1 MNPTGSLARPTIV
14 VADDDL
20 LFSSRIATTLETLGY
35 RPLVARTLDAFVDA
49 LAAAPA
55 AAIINLESGRLDAIG
70 AIRRAKIDTT
80 GRGVPLLGF
89 CGHADIPRQTAAR
102 AAGCDLVASNGEV
115 AGSLSRLLK
124 SLLTATQSQT
134 PAG

>member
-1 MNPTGSLARPTIV
+1 MAPPTIV

-20 LFSSRIATTLETLGY
+20 LFSSRIATTLETLGFH
-35 RPLVARTLDAFVDA
+35 PLVVRTLDAFVDA

-55 AAIINLESGRLDAIG
+55 AAILNLASGRLDAIG
-70 AIRRAKIDTT
+70 AIRRAKADAA
-80 GRGVPLLGF
+80 GREVPLLGF

-102 AAGCDLVASNGEV
+102 AAGCDLVANNGEI

-124 SLLTATQSQT
+124 SLLTPPQQT
-134 PAG
+134 KNR

>member
-1 MNPTGSLARPTIV
+1 MIADGRTARPTIV

-35 RPLVARTLDAFVDA
+35 YPLVVRTLDAFVDA

-55 AAIINLESGRLDAIG
+55 AAILNLASGRLDAID
-70 AIRRAKIDTT
+70 AIRRARADTA
-80 GRGVPLLGF
+80 GRRVPLLGF
-89 CGHADIPRQTAAR
+89 CGHADIPHQIAAR

-115 AGSLSRLLK
+115 TGNLSRLLGQ
-124 SLLTATQSQT
+124 LLVN
-134 PAG
+134 